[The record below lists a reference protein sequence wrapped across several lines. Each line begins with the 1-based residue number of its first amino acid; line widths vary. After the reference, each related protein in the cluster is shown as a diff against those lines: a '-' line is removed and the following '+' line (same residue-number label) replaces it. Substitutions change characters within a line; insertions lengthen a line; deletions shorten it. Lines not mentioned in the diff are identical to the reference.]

1 MPAQALDMSQQPLLN
16 AQAISFE
23 PPAGGAASGIPAGG
37 GVYYPPP
44 PPQQQQ
50 QQQQQQQNATG
61 RGAGA
66 GRQNF

>member
-16 AQAISFE
+16 AQAMSFE

-37 GVYYPPP
+37 GGVYYPPP

-50 QQQQQQQNATG
+50 QQQNATG
-61 RGAGA
+61 RRAGA